1 MFKVFKN
8 FSLMDLGFFWTYIY
22 FLNVFTNQIKCKE
35 NLLYV
40 TSVLKIFSKMWELY
54 THPGYDQFNPLTSK

>member
-1 MFKVFKN
+1 
-8 FSLMDLGFFWTYIY
+8 MDLCFFWTYIY